1 MILKF
6 NNLIFCIVFFSCLV
20 SSAQKLSMELKG
32 KVESNT
38 TDVSDVHVINTRKN
52 QATITNQY
60 GYFRIKASVN
70 DTLWFSAIQFD
81 KSFLVVDDKIIESE
95 LVTVAL
101 EESLTELDEVV
112 VTPYNLSGNLHMDI
126 QSMKF
131 KPTVSSTS
139 LRLPNAE
146 VKPLSLNERKL
157 FLAMQEQ
164 LLHRLIDEITGHNKK
179 LRNSVSVDKL
189 EKEIQ
194 TIRNSYPD
202 SLYKERLKI
211 PSEKIDDFIYYC
223 AVDTIFNSTVQSR
236 DKLKIWSFLERK
248 SLAYRKNNYLD

>member
-1 MILKF
+1 M
-6 NNLIFCIVFFSCLV
+6 V

-38 TDVSDVHVINTRKN
+38 TDVSDVHVINPRKN

>member
-1 MILKF
+1 M
-6 NNLIFCIVFFSCLV
+6 
-20 SSAQKLSMELKG
+20 
-32 KVESNT
+32 
-38 TDVSDVHVINTRKN
+38 
-52 QATITNQY
+52 
-60 GYFRIKASVN
+60 
-70 DTLWFSAIQFD
+70 WFSAIQFD

-194 TIRNSYPD
+194 SVVESNVETLFGLEFVKSEF
-202 SLYKERLKI
+202 SLGTPVDR
-211 PSEKIDDFIYYC
+211 YC
-223 AVDTIFNSTVQSR
+223 V
-236 DKLKIWSFLERK
+236 L
-248 SLAYRKNNYLD
+248 